1 MPRELRN
8 LVPVEVAVVVAAAIA
23 PLPVPAVVPLLIAA
37 SLSLWLRGRSWAA
50 VVKGPSLYAAIGA
63 AVGALALVLALL
75 VSTPLVEAITDYA
88 VQWSMYPIVRGSSAQ
103 AIMVAIVVGISAL
116 AAELVLRGWLVERVL
131 ELRGHPV
138 LAVLLGAIAEALVTD
153 GDVTMRIG
161 AGLFGLGLGWMY
173 IASRPRG
180 RAPFHDTGAAG
191 RSIVAP
197 LCARLVFT
205 LGAVV
210 LETLRLVG

>member
-1 MPRELRN
+1 MPREVRT
-8 LVPVEVAVVVAAAIA
+8 LVVVEVGVVLAAAVG
-23 PLPVPAVVPLLIAA
+23 PLRGPAVVPLLIAA

-63 AVGALALVLALL
+63 VVGAAALVLALL
-75 VSTPLVEAITDYA
+75 VSTPLLEAITDYA
-88 VQWSMYPIVRGSSAQ
+88 VQWSMYPIVRGSSGQ

-131 ELRGHPV
+131 ELRGPPV
-138 LAVLLGAIAEALVTD
+138 LAVLLGAIAEAVVTD
-153 GDVTMRIG
+153 GDITMRIG

-173 IASRPRG
+173 V
-180 RAPFHDTGAAG
+180 AAN

-197 LCARLVFT
+197 LCARLVFS

-210 LETLRLVG
+210 LETMRLVG